1 MSWDFRKEVRR
12 KGIHLLSAGFVI
24 VFVLASDFWGKKI
37 ALFLLTALLLL
48 LLEIDY
54 VRVELRRKI
63 PFVWRLWRRR
73 EENRFGGQVFFLIGT
88 IISLAVFDFP
98 IALAAILMTT
108 FGDMAAALIGKR
120 FGHVYVTKERSLEGI
135 VGEFI
140 VNFFIGAIIITN
152 FWIVLVMSLTA
163 TIVESA
169 VDRLDD
175 NLLIPLF
182 AGFSG
187 QVSVVVLHALGIPC
201 L

>member
-1 MSWDFRKEVRR
+1 MGWDLAREVRR
-12 KGIHLLSAGFVI
+12 KGIHLLSVGFVI
-24 VFVLASDFWGKKI
+24 VFVLASGVWGKKI
-37 ALFLLTALLLL
+37 ALLLLTALLVL

-63 PFVWRLWRRR
+63 PFVWRLWRRK
-73 EENRFGGQVFFLIGT
+73 EKNRFGGPVFFLIGT

-120 FGHVYVTKERSLEGI
+120 FGNVYITKNRALEG
-135 VGEFI
+135 VVAEFV
-140 VNFFIGAIIITN
+140 VNFFIGAVIITN
-152 FWIVLVMSLTA
+152 FWIALVMALTA
-163 TIVESA
+163 TIVESV
-169 VDRLDD
+169 VDKLDD

-182 AGFSG
+182 AGFNG
-187 QVSVVVLHALGIPC
+187 QAVVVVLRALGLPC